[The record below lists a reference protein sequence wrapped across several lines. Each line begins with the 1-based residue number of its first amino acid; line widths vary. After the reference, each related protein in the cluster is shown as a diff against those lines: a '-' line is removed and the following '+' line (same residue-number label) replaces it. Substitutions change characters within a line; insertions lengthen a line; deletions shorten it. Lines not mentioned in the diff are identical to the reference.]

1 MTKMI
6 LKLFTLIICLVSLNF
21 SVDSANKPGAQ
32 SNDNKASIIDL
43 ILIEKAK
50 RKMSLLYKGKVI
62 KTYKVALGFEPLGH
76 KQQEGDGKTPEGIYS
91 ISYKNAG
98 GQFHKALKVSYPN
111 KKDQANARKLGIS
124 PGDFIMIHGL
134 GKSFSWLG
142 KTHVLKDWTLGCV
155 AVTDAEIDEV
165 YKLTPVGAKVEIRP

>member
-1 MTKMI
+1 MVFNF
-6 LKLFTLIICLVSLNF
+6 LVLITYIFCANL
-21 SVDSANKPGAQ
+21 SASFAKKTDVIPSKGQPTA
-32 SNDNKASIIDL
+32 IDL
-43 ILIEKAK
+43 ILIEKEK
-50 RKMSLLYKGKVI
+50 RTMSLSYKGNI
-62 KTYKVALGFEPLGH
+62 INTYKVALGFAPVGH

-98 GQFHKALKVSYPN
+98 GQFHKALKISYPN
-111 KKDQANARKLGIS
+111 KKDQALAHKLGVS

-142 KTHVLKDWTLGCV
+142 KAHVLKDWTLGCV

-165 YKLTPVGAKVEIRP
+165 YKLTSVGTKVEIRP